1 MTDQVGQVSNA
12 VSEAVT
18 EKVTEHVT
26 FVQWF
31 WHNVL
36 WKPGTGEMLWGM
48 LLRVVFA
55 ALLWW
60 IGTRL
65 IRKILGLSLRPK
77 MQLPMDRTMRRFL
90 LNATRTALYALLV
103 LAVIAVLGIPMASVT
118 AVVASTGVTLGLA
131 MQGALSNLA
140 GGIMLT
146 LTRPFAIGDYIEA
159 AQVGGTVDEIGLFYT
174 VLVGIDNKKITVPN
188 GSLMNANIT
197 NYSSMAKRRLDLT
210 FLVGRNEDPERV
222 KEILRA
228 AIAAE
233 SAVLQ
238 PPDAIAAPFVALT
251 ELQEKGLL
259 FTLRVWCKNPDYW
272 NLNFALTER
281 IAKAFQ
287 QEHISPPAQPY
298 RAVAENEER

>member
-1 MTDQVGQVSNA
+1 
-12 VSEAVT
+12 
-18 EKVTEHVT
+18 
-26 FVQWF
+26 
-31 WHNVL
+31 
-36 WKPGTGEMLWGM
+36 MLWGG

-60 IGTRL
+60 VGTRL
-65 IRKILGLSLRPK
+65 IRKILGLSLKPK
-77 MQLPMDRTMRRFL
+77 MQLPVDRTMRRFL

-103 LAVIAVLGIPMASVT
+103 LAVIVVLGIPMASVT

-146 LTRPFAIGDYIEA
+146 LTHPFAIGDYIEA

-210 FLVGRNEDPERV
+210 FLVGRGEDPERV
-222 KEILRA
+222 KEILRT

-238 PPDAIAAPFVALT
+238 PPEAVAAPFVALT

-259 FTLRVWCKNPDYW
+259 FTIRVWCKNPDYW

-298 RAVAENEER
+298 RAVAEKEER

>member
-1 MTDQVGQVSNA
+1 V
-12 VSEAVT
+12 
-18 EKVTEHVT
+18 
-26 FVQWF
+26 
-31 WHNVL
+31 
-36 WKPGTGEMLWGM
+36 
-48 LLRVVFA
+48 R
-55 ALLWW
+55 
-60 IGTRL
+60 
-65 IRKILGLSLRPK
+65 
-77 MQLPMDRTMRRFL
+77 
-90 LNATRTALYALLV
+90 LLV
-103 LAVIAVLGIPMASVT
+103 GGVIAVLGILMASVA

-238 PPDAIAAPFVALT
+238 PPDAVAAPFVALT